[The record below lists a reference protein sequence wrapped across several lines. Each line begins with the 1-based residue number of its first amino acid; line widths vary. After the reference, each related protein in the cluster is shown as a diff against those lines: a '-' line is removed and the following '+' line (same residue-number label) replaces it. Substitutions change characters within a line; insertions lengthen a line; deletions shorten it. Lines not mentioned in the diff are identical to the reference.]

1 MLEGLIGGLI
11 VAWIL
16 TLFNFDMVCM
26 TALKELINVSISK
39 STYYFMF
46 AMIGL
51 ITGALRERK

>member
-11 VAWIL
+11 IAWLL

>member
-11 VAWIL
+11 IAWVL

>member
-11 VAWIL
+11 IAWIL

>member
-11 VAWIL
+11 IAWIL

-46 AMIGL
+46 AMVGL

>member
-11 VAWIL
+11 IAWIL

-39 STYYFMF
+39 STYYFIF